1 MTDGFDR
8 FSRRAAIMKAPTE
21 SPVLHVCSRG
31 LAPVIQIVGL
41 YVFFHG
47 HYSPGGGFQ
56 GGVLLA
62 SSMLLLRL
70 CMGMK
75 PSQAI
80 LATKLGTVLSGI
92 GVLIYFATGVLCLI
106 GGGNFLDYGA
116 MPIPGLH
123 AEMLRYYGI
132 MFIELGVIIAVSSTL
147 VAIYDDLV
155 EHHARV

>member
-1 MTDGFDR
+1 MNDDQLR
-8 FSRRAAIMKAPTE
+8 FSQKAAIIKSPSE
-21 SPVLHVCSRG
+21 SPVLHVCARG

-62 SSMLLLRL
+62 SSLLLLRL
-70 CMGMK
+70 CIGMS
-75 PSQAI
+75 PSQAV

-92 GVLIYFATGVLCLI
+92 GVLVFFGTGVFCLI
-106 GGGNFLDYGA
+106 GGGNFLDYGEL
-116 MPIPGLH
+116 PIPGLS
-123 AEMLRYYGI
+123 AAMLRYYGI
-132 MFIELGVIIAVSSTL
+132 MIIELGVIITVASTL

-155 EHHARV
+155 EYHA

>member
-1 MTDGFDR
+1 MTDFES
-8 FSRRAAIMKAPTE
+8 FSHRAAIIKSPTE
-21 SPVLHVCSRG
+21 SPILHVCSRG

-62 SSMLLLRL
+62 ASMLLLRL
-70 CMGMK
+70 CMGMQ
-75 PSQAI
+75 PTQLV

-92 GVLIYFATGVLCLI
+92 GVLVFFGTGVFCVL
-106 GGGNFLDYGA
+106 GGGNFLDYGEL
-116 MPIPGLH
+116 PIAGLH

-132 MFIELGVIIAVSSTL
+132 MIIELGVIIAVASTL

-155 EHHARV
+155 EYHA